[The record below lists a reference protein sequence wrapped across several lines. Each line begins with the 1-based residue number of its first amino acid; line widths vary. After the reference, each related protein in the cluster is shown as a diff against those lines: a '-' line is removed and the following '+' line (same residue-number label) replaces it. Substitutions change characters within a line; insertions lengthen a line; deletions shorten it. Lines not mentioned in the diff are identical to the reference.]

1 MVSAIMISNM
11 PDARPKILPFH
22 EWLLS
27 TADESASASSIVLH
41 GAADARLAA
50 AIACYLNEYDDE
62 GDGRWISIP
71 PALVAGIAA
80 DPSQRAL
87 LGIGDSCSNCP
98 PTSLCG
104 LKKTLAAL
112 AVRGHVVLDSP
123 LAAAAAG
130 VLENTFHAGI
140 GTPANGMDGC
150 HLIVNPELFPESCIA
165 NVIADVFLEWL
176 ACEDRRSAKFE
187 RG

>member
-1 MVSAIMISNM
+1 MVTPNMISNM
-11 PDARPKILPFH
+11 PDARPKTLPFH

-41 GAADARLAA
+41 GATNARLAA

-71 PALVAGIAA
+71 PELVAGIAA

-87 LGIGDSCSNCP
+87 LGIGESCVNCP

-104 LKKTLAAL
+104 QKKTLAAL
-112 AVRGHVVLDSP
+112 ALRGHVVLDSP

-130 VLENTFHAGI
+130 ELENTFHAGI
-140 GTPANGMDGC
+140 GMPANGMDGC
-150 HLIVNPELFPESCIA
+150 HLIVNPELLPENCIA
-165 NVIADVFLEWL
+165 HVVADVFLEWL
-176 ACEDRRSAKFE
+176 ACEDRRSARFE